1 MKTLLAIFSFVGLL
15 VLNTTNCMAYDR
27 VNSYQD
33 LISRINNRNNS
44 VETLKQNLQSI
55 NKIERIPI
63 SRDKTSINK
72 LNNGGYYI
80 KITNRSWKESQ
91 NEVLVES
98 GYIFE
103 I

>member
-1 MKTLLAIFSFVGLL
+1 MKTLLAIFSFISLL
-15 VLNTTNCMAYDR
+15 VLNTTCCSAYNR

-33 LISRINNRNNS
+33 LLMKINNQNDS
-44 VETLKQNLQSI
+44 VETFQKNLQLI

-63 SRDKTSINK
+63 KNKTSINN
-72 LNNGGYYI
+72 LNSGEYYI

>member
-1 MKTLLAIFSFVGLL
+1 MKTLLAILSFIGLL
-15 VLNTTNCMAYDR
+15 VLNTTCCSAYNR

-33 LISRINNRNNS
+33 LLTKINSQSNTI
-44 VETLKQNLQSI
+44 ETFQRNLQSI
-55 NKIERIPI
+55 NKIDRIPI
-63 SRDKTSINK
+63 KNKTSINN
-72 LNNGGYYI
+72 LNSGGYYI
-80 KITNRSWKESQ
+80 RITNRSWKESQ

>member
-1 MKTLLAIFSFVGLL
+1 MKTLLAIFSFISLL
-15 VLNTTNCMAYDR
+15 VLNTTCCSAYNR

-33 LISRINNRNNS
+33 LLMKINNQNDS
-44 VETLKQNLQSI
+44 VETFQKNLQLI

-63 SRDKTSINK
+63 KNKTSINK